1 MTVTLRATLALSI
14 TLGSLAR
21 AQDNA
26 PDQAAADQVLD
37 TSPPGFFDDWTG
49 SVAAGITGSSG
60 NTDRFNFRTSLNLN
74 RETDAMI
81 TALEA
86 VYSYAKD
93 DGTET
98 ENRARFLARNDWRF
112 DDSPWRLFVLGTIDY
127 DEFQNWDLRYT
138 GIVGVG
144 YEFVKND
151 RTTVLGRAGIG
162 GTYEQ
167 GGTDEEFTPEGL
179 LAIDVSHQ
187 LTERSK
193 ITATA
198 EYYPSFDDLTN
209 FRLIGR
215 AAYEVLVD
223 PELNLTL
230 RLGVEDRYDSDPGD
244 GFKRNDI
251 DYFATLVWSF

>member
-1 MTVTLRATLALSI
+1 MATTHRAALALSI
-14 TLGSLAR
+14 TLAAIAG
-21 AQDNA
+21 AQDSA
-26 PDQAAADQVLD
+26 PDQAEQALD
-37 TSPPGFFDDWTG
+37 TAPPGFFDNWTG

-60 NTDRFNFRTSLNLN
+60 NTERFNFRTSLNLN
-74 RETDAMI
+74 RETEDMI

-86 VYSYAKD
+86 VYSYAND

-98 ENRARFLARNDWRF
+98 ENRARFLARNDYLF
-112 DDSPWRLFVLGTIDY
+112 NDSPWRLFVLGTVEY

-151 RTTVLGRAGIG
+151 RTTVLGRAGLG

-167 GGTDEEFTPEGL
+167 GGSNEEFTPEGL
-179 LAIDVSHQ
+179 LGVDVSHQ

-198 EYYPSFDDLTN
+198 EYYPSFDDLAD

-230 RLGVEDRYDSDPGD
+230 RLGVENRYDSDPGA